1 MIYLASFHGA
11 VTFYYT
17 SYIYTLYK
25 MYTQLGLAKYIV
37 KGEKDIKK
45 NHDYTIL
52 RQVFDM
58 ARDCGDDWVENRF
71 YKGKKIEQVE

>member
-1 MIYLASFHGA
+1 M
-11 VTFYYT
+11 YY
-17 SYIYTLYK
+17 
-25 MYTQLGLAKYIV
+25 AKHII

-58 ARDCGDDWVENRF
+58 ARDGGDDRVEDSF
-71 YKGKKIEQVE
+71 YLLVLHQR